1 MLITTKGL
9 SKTFGG
15 LAAVT
20 DVNFSLN
27 KGELRAL
34 IGPNGAGKTTLVSLL
49 SGRLSPSSGSITF
62 DGKDVTKMPAWKRV
76 RMGIA
81 YTFQITSVFP
91 QLTVYENV
99 ATAACY
105 GQGINLTTDTLVTEC
120 LVNVGIEDRS
130 SIKAAELSYG
140 HQRLLEVAMG
150 CSLKPKLMIL
160 DEPTQ
165 GLADSEIE
173 NFCELLVQ
181 INKDTTILLIEHNM
195 SVVMQLARKIS
206 VLDHGRIIA
215 EGTPN
220 EISNN
225 SLVQTAYLGN

>member
-15 LAAVT
+15 LKAVT

-27 KGELRAL
+27 RGELRAL

-49 SGRLSPSSGSITF
+49 SGRLSPTAGSITF
-62 DGKDVTKMPAWKRV
+62 DGKDIARMPAWKRV
-76 RMGIA
+76 RLGIA
-81 YTFQITSVFP
+81 YTFQITSIFP

-99 ATAACY
+99 ATAARY
-105 GQGINLTTDTLVTEC
+105 SQSVNRNTDSLVTEC
-120 LVNVGIEDRS
+120 LFNVGIEDRS
-130 SIKAAELSYG
+130 LVKAAELSYG

-173 NFCELLVQ
+173 NFCELLEQ
-181 INKDTTILLIEHNM
+181 INKHTTILLIEHNM

-215 EGTPN
+215 EGTPD

-225 SLVQTAYLGN
+225 SLVQTAYLGS